1 MGGSVMRINFEKV
14 ECVIG
19 IDVHSKILVCHAKSI
34 RGEEVIEESQ
44 SFPTFKRGIRD
55 LVEWARKFSPD
66 FLIMESTGIYWKSPY
81 HFLEKAGFLT
91 FIVNACHVK
100 GMAGKKT
107 DMQDAKWLAEVGFMG
122 CFTPS
127 YIPKEQWQD
136 LQSSYRLYVKNVLTL
151 QTYKNRENKAFD
163 DAGFRLGTV
172 FSDTSG
178 KNARIAKACILKG
191 MTPEQ
196 VLAHIDTNRLK
207 ASEEELLD
215 AFDGDLR
222 ECHILNIQIC
232 QRIEA
237 ALEAEIKK
245 TSDLLTQKVMKLEP
259 ELLKYLVT
267 IPGFDIMSA
276 VGFIIEIGGKNVLDA
291 FASEERFS
299 SWLGVCP
306 GNNESAGKRKS
317 GKARKGNKFLRR
329 ILCEVAQAAV
339 RTKNT
344 TFMTKF
350 NCLKIRL
357 GFKKSVFAIAHKI
370 SRIAFLLIK
379 NSQSFVDPNI
389 DYQQEMLKKNASR
402 KIKELLKLEDWLIHA
417 ENMLTGETLESPKQE
432 EATA

>member
-1 MGGSVMRINFEKV
+1 MRENRTYGSV
-14 ECVIG
+14 
-19 IDVHSKILVCHAKSI
+19 
-34 RGEEVIEESQ
+34 RGATSN
-44 SFPTFKRGIRD
+44 SR
-55 LVEWARKFSPD
+55 
-66 FLIMESTGIYWKSPY
+66 PY
-81 HFLEKAGFLT
+81 R
-91 FIVNACHVK
+91 V
-100 GMAGKKT
+100 
-107 DMQDAKWLAEVGFMG
+107 
-122 CFTPS
+122 
-127 YIPKEQWQD
+127 
-136 LQSSYRLYVKNVLTL
+136 
-151 QTYKNRENKAFD
+151 
-163 DAGFRLGTV
+163 
-172 FSDTSG
+172 
-178 KNARIAKACILKG
+178 
-191 MTPEQ
+191 
-196 VLAHIDTNRLK
+196 
-207 ASEEELLD
+207 
-215 AFDGDLR
+215 
-222 ECHILNIQIC
+222 
-232 QRIEA
+232 
-237 ALEAEIKK
+237 
-245 TSDLLTQKVMKLEP
+245 SDLLTQKVMKLEP